1 MENKIKKRIN
11 EIESKFTEKI
21 KRNRMKIANK
31 DEKGRR
37 IL

>member
-1 MENKIKKRIN
+1 MEAKITKRIS

-21 KRNRMKIANK
+21 KRNRIRIANK